1 MNKKEFRTLDEQVEI
16 LRNKNL
22 IINNE
27 EEVKDILLRENYF
40 FISGYRYLFYN
51 ENRKF
56 IQGTTFEEL
65 YAAFLFDRNLRNVLF
80 KNLLVVENNIKSII
94 SYQLSKKYGYKEK
107 DYLDPENFTQ
117 DIKESRRVEDVLN
130 KMRRQIR
137 INGEKHTATFH
148 YMTKYKYV
156 PLWILVKVISFG
168 LINELFGILKEEDKE
183 EIARL
188 YNIDKDTLKVY
199 IQLLSNYRNLC
210 AHEDMVY
217 DHRTQT
223 FINDTI
229 YHEKLN
235 LKKDEYDVYTNG
247 KNDLFAI
254 VIIFKQMLQ
263 KARFKDFMKEINAA
277 FDIFDNSVD
286 IITVEK
292 LKERMGFPENY
303 MSIIN
308 M

>member
-1 MNKKEFRTLDEQVEI
+1 MNKKEFRTLDEQVDI

-22 IINNE
+22 IINNPD
-27 EEVKDILLRENYF
+27 EVKDILLRENYF

-94 SYQLSKKYGYKEK
+94 SYQLSKKYGYMEK
-107 DYLDPENFTQ
+107 DYLDPKNFTQ

-130 KMRRQIR
+130 KMKRQIR

-217 DHRTQT
+217 DHKTQT
-223 FINDTI
+223 FINDTV
-229 YHEKLN
+229 YHEKMNIEL
-235 LKKDEYDVYTNG
+235 DEFGVYKNG

-263 KARFKDFMKEINAA
+263 KERFKEFIKEINAA
-277 FDIFDNSVD
+277 FDIFSNSVNT
-286 IITVEK
+286 ITVEK
-292 LKERMGFPENY
+292 LMERMGFPENY
-303 MSIIN
+303 KEIIDL
-308 M
+308 

>member
-1 MNKKEFRTLDEQVEI
+1 MNKKEFRTLDEQVDI

-22 IINNE
+22 IINNPD
-27 EEVKDILLRENYF
+27 EVKDILLRENYF

-107 DYLDPENFTQ
+107 DYLDSKNFTQ

-130 KMRRQIR
+130 KMKRQIR

-217 DHRTQT
+217 DHKTQT
-223 FINDTI
+223 FINDTV
-229 YHEKLN
+229 YHEKMNIEL
-235 LKKDEYDVYTNG
+235 DEFGVYKNG

-263 KARFKDFMKEINAA
+263 KERFKEFIKEINAA
-277 FDIFDNSVD
+277 FDIFSNSVNT
-286 IITVEK
+286 ITVEK
-292 LKERMGFPENY
+292 LMERMGFPENY
-303 MSIIN
+303 KEIIDL
-308 M
+308 

>member
-1 MNKKEFRTLDEQVEI
+1 MNKKEFRTLDEQVDI

-22 IINNE
+22 IINNPD
-27 EEVKDILLRENYF
+27 EVKDILLRENYF

-65 YAAFLFDRNLRNVLF
+65 YSAFLFDRNLRNVLF

-94 SYQLSKKYGYKEK
+94 SYVLSKKYGYKEK
-107 DYLDPENFTQ
+107 DYLDPKNFTQ

-130 KMRRQIR
+130 KMKRQIR

-229 YHEKLN
+229 YHEKMNIEL
-235 LKKDEYDVYTNG
+235 DEFGVYKNG

-263 KARFKDFMKEINAA
+263 KERFKEFIKEINAA
-277 FDIFDNSVD
+277 FDIFSNSVNT
-286 IITVEK
+286 ITVEK
-292 LKERMGFPENY
+292 LMERMGFPENY
-303 MSIIN
+303 NEIIDL
-308 M
+308 

>member
-1 MNKKEFRTLDEQVEI
+1 MNKKEFRTLDEQVDI

-22 IINNE
+22 IINNPD
-27 EEVKDILLRENYF
+27 EVKDILLRENYF

-107 DYLDPENFTQ
+107 DYLDPKNFTQ

-130 KMRRQIR
+130 KMKRQIR

-217 DHRTQT
+217 DHRTQS

-229 YHEKLN
+229 YHEKMNIEL
-235 LKKDEYDVYTNG
+235 DEFGVYKNG

-263 KARFKDFMKEINAA
+263 KERFKEFIKEINAA
-277 FDIFDNSVD
+277 FDIFNNSVNT
-286 IITVEK
+286 ITVEK
-292 LKERMGFPENY
+292 LMERMGFPENY
-303 MSIIN
+303 KEIIDL
-308 M
+308 

>member
-1 MNKKEFRTLDEQVEI
+1 MNKKEFRTLDEQVDI

-22 IINNE
+22 IINNPD
-27 EEVKDILLRENYF
+27 EVKDILLRENYF

-65 YAAFLFDRNLRNVLF
+65 YSAFLFDRNLRNVLF

-94 SYQLSKKYGYKEK
+94 SYVLSKKYGYKEK
-107 DYLDPENFTQ
+107 DYLDPKNFTQ

-130 KMRRQIR
+130 KMKRQIR

-223 FINDTI
+223 FINDTV
-229 YHEKLN
+229 YHEKMNIEL
-235 LKKDEYDVYTNG
+235 DEFGVYKNG

-263 KARFKDFMKEINAA
+263 KERFKEFIKEINAA
-277 FDIFDNSVD
+277 FDIFSNSVNT
-286 IITVEK
+286 ITVEK
-292 LKERMGFPENY
+292 LMERMGFPENY
-303 MSIIN
+303 NEIIDL
-308 M
+308 